1 MRRRLAVVACLAAL
15 AAPAVAATAVAAPVR
30 EQAPARVLVTARE
43 YALTMSRAKLR
54 AGDAIVQ
61 LHNFGEDPH
70 DLHLQRRGS
79 GRVFEI
85 AEVLPGETGT
95 LALWLRRRSSY
106 RLWCSIDPHAA
117 LGMEATLKTKA
128 KRPTRRR

>member
-1 MRRRLAVVACLAAL
+1 MRLRLAIAAGLLAAAAASPAF
-15 AAPAVAATAVAAPVR
+15 AAPAPEPVPSR
-30 EQAPARVLVTARE
+30 LLVTGRE
-43 YALTMSRAKLR
+43 YSLTLSRAKLR

-70 DLHLQRRGS
+70 DLDLQRVGS
-79 GRVFEI
+79 DRVFEVG
-85 AEVLPGETGT
+85 EVAPGETGT
-95 LALWLRRRSSY
+95 LELRLRRRSTY

-128 KRPTRRR
+128 KRPPRRR